1 MRLIELLEGTRCW
14 KGYEKKGMKTMF
26 GKRVPNC
33 VKKEDIDPE
42 GPEVTIGDY
51 TTTHFFMCGSAIETA
66 EKHADKPGME
76 RLIRLQDMVYKLEK
90 AVMDTGESTDEAHDL
105 AHELHDAIMA
115 QAKEIGIEKEVA
127 DYQESHLNS
136 IVTVSYTHLTLPTSR

>member
-1 MRLIELLEGTRCW
+1 MLISEV
-14 KGYEKKGMKTMF
+14 F
-26 GKRVPNC
+26 
-33 VKKEDIDPE
+33 KEDLDPK

-105 AHELHDAIMA
+105 AHELHDAVMA
-115 QAKEIGIEKEVA
+115 QATCLVWQRQKRR
-127 DYQESHLNS
+127 
-136 IVTVSYTHLTLPTSR
+136 SRRRWLGSLQFKR